1 MCATP
6 RLIVSML
13 SGLVELLAR
22 WRALEAEVSKAIYL
36 TFIAFLA
43 GLASLFEVGLTLI
56 THSFHKKIAI
66 LLFNRLLILR
76 FHFSYLRACLFYRF
90 RNWKH

>member
-1 MCATP
+1 VCATP

-22 WRALEAEVSKAIYL
+22 WRVLEAEVSKAIYL

-43 GLASLFEVGLTLI
+43 GLASLFEVGLTA
-56 THSFHKKIAI
+56 HYS
-66 LLFNRLLILR
+66 LFSQEDRYSLVQQAADLT
-76 FHFSYLRACLFYRF
+76 FSL
-90 RNWKH
+90 